1 MEKTIEE
8 MYEIVGVGVFDAS
21 VPREKHL
28 TLIKKAYRQQ
38 ALRHHPDKG
47 GNIDQ
52 FRLLQSAYEY
62 LRDVVYVEGTSSS
75 STSRNNINVRRS
87 DFDTTYKDVCKRDIP
102 SWMYY
107 KEAEA
112 EDVPEY
118 EFQYALSGK
127 STCVVSRTIIKKGE
141 LRVGKVNI
149 HGNYGGFTLLS
160 HFSWEWIVSLLENFG
175 IQRKTEKK
183 LIDFFS
189 YMEGTYIKGFKSLK
203 RGDKRKLRVLLY
215 IFEITQRKT
224 EEKTLDDSQS
234 SHAVTKKAKLSNKV
248 ASTSNELV
256 KTSQA
261 LVEQKDDKIQFIVPE
276 VTEENREKLKGHEVV
291 ATGTFPELGGGIKKQ
306 LGKQRLKE
314 MVQKFGGAYS
324 DRFRKKTTT
333 ILIVGKD
340 SGNEKLKL
348 AKENGTR
355 IMSLH
360 ELKVIINN
368 DHNKLA

>member
-62 LRDVVYVEGTSSS
+62 LRDVVYVQDTSSS
-75 STSRNNINVRRS
+75 STSQDNINVRRS

-160 HFSWEWIVSLLENFG
+160 HFSWQWIVPLLENFG

-183 LIDFFS
+183 LIDFFFH
-189 YMEGTYIKGFKSLK
+189 I
-203 RGDKRKLRVLLY
+203 
-215 IFEITQRKT
+215 
-224 EEKTLDDSQS
+224 
-234 SHAVTKKAKLSNKV
+234 
-248 ASTSNELV
+248 
-256 KTSQA
+256 
-261 LVEQKDDKIQFIVPE
+261 
-276 VTEENREKLKGHEVV
+276 
-291 ATGTFPELGGGIKKQ
+291 
-306 LGKQRLKE
+306 
-314 MVQKFGGAYS
+314 
-324 DRFRKKTTT
+324 
-333 ILIVGKD
+333 
-340 SGNEKLKL
+340 
-348 AKENGTR
+348 
-355 IMSLH
+355 
-360 ELKVIINN
+360 
-368 DHNKLA
+368 

>member
-21 VPREKHL
+21 VPRDKHL
-28 TLIKKAYRQQ
+28 TLIKKAYRKK
-38 ALRHHPDKG
+38 ALDHHPDKG

-62 LRDVVYVEGTSSS
+62 LRDVVYAQDTSSS
-75 STSRNNINVRRS
+75 SSQDNINVRRS
-87 DFDTTYKDVCKRDIP
+87 EFDATYKDVCERDIP

-107 KEAEA
+107 KEAVA

-127 STCVVSRTIIKKGE
+127 SMCVVSRNIIKKGE

-189 YMEGTYIKGFKSLK
+189 YMEGTYIKGFSSLK
-203 RGDKRKLRVLLY
+203 RGDKKKVACSLISFLKSHKEKHKRKRS
-215 IFEITQRKT
+215 
-224 EEKTLDDSQS
+224 DDSQS
-234 SHAVTKKAKLSNKV
+234 SHAVTKKAKPSDEV
-248 ASTSNELV
+248 ASTTNELV
-256 KTSQA
+256 ETSEA
-261 LVEQKDDKIQFIVPE
+261 LIEQKDDKIQFIIPE
-276 VTEENREKLKGHEVV
+276 VTEENKEKLKGEEVV
-291 ATGTFPELGGGIKKQ
+291 PTGTFPELGGGIKKQ

-355 IMSLH
+355 TMSLH
-360 ELKVIINN
+360 ELKVIISN

>member
-21 VPREKHL
+21 VPRDKHL
-28 TLIKKAYRQQ
+28 TLIKKAYRKK
-38 ALRHHPDKG
+38 ALDHHPDKG

-62 LRDVVYVEGTSSS
+62 LRDVVYVEDTSSS
-75 STSRNNINVRRS
+75 SSQDNINVRRS
-87 DFDTTYKDVCKRDIP
+87 DFDATYKDVCERDIP

-107 KEAEA
+107 KEAVA

-127 STCVVSRTIIKKGE
+127 SMCVVSRTIIKKGE

-160 HFSWEWIVSLLENFG
+160 HFSWQWIVPLLENFG

-189 YMEGTYIKGFKSLK
+189 YIEGTYIKGFKSLK
-203 RGDKRKLRVLLY
+203 RGDKTEVVRSLMYFLKSHKEKQKRKRV
-215 IFEITQRKT
+215 
-224 EEKTLDDSQS
+224 DDSQT
-234 SHAVTKKAKLSNKV
+234 SHAVTKKAKPSDEVML
-248 ASTSNELV
+248 TSNDLV
-256 KTSQA
+256 ETSEA
-261 LVEQKDDKIQFIVPE
+261 LVEQKDDKKQFIVPE
-276 VTEENREKLKGHEVV
+276 ITEENREKLKGEEVV
-291 ATGTFPELGGGIKKQ
+291 ATGTFPELGGGIQKQ

-314 MVQKFGGAYS
+314 MVEKFGGTYS
-324 DRFRKKTTT
+324 DRFRKTSTT
-333 ILIVGKD
+333 ILIVGKN

-348 AKENGTR
+348 AKKHGT
-355 IMSLH
+355 ITMSLH
-360 ELKVIINN
+360 ELRKVIDN
-368 DHNKLA
+368 DHNKLS